1 MARRGKPG
9 IRGVRFQWATSHNE
23 VAELAPVPLPPGG
36 GAAAGPARAAESQ
49 ARRHCGPNT
58 ALSTA
63 VAGLSSACSPA
74 GFGWWDSASACALL
88 ISV

>member
-36 GAAAGPARAAESQ
+36 GAAAGELEPLNRKLDVTARKHGTEYC
-49 ARRHCGPNT
+49 RGR
-58 ALSTA
+58 
-63 VAGLSSACSPA
+63 
-74 GFGWWDSASACALL
+74 
-88 ISV
+88 IE